1 MNLLV
6 ITSVDIPF
14 GSAHSVHASLF
25 LKGLRKNGA
34 NAFLLIP
41 YGVKRE
47 ALATSKEKYGHY
59 DGVPFYIAR
68 RKKNIKKI
76 FRFTDRFLGVF
87 TTAIVVYKRTKK
99 RKTDAVILG
108 GITDLI
114 RDFPLVVACKL
125 RRVPVYLWSVEK
137 ASLSEDFR
145 GLPGFLNK
153 LSQKITETQLPKFI
167 TGSIVISSALKAHYQ
182 KYLPIDKIL
191 INPILVSE
199 HMNKFRKEEHTEML
213 NNIRSKI
220 KKNKFL
226 VYSGSFD
233 GKDGIFNLLDAF
245 KDYVS
250 KNPDTLFFMTGKNH
264 SKAIMDAVKNYITK
278 LNLNDKVKLLG
289 FVDSNELHCYNYL
302 ADILFVCRTNSPF
315 ANHGFPWKLGEYCM
329 TGRPIIATKVSDIEN
344 YFTDD
349 ENLFIVNP
357 NDSGAISSKITY
369 IYNNYPRA
377 LQIASSGKETAM
389 EYFNYITRTQE
400 VISFIKNVATCGQ
413 SFNSR
418 N

>member
-1 MNLLV
+1 MNLIV
-6 ITSVDIPF
+6 VTSVDIPF

-25 LKGLRKNGA
+25 LKGLRENGA
-34 NAFLLIP
+34 NALLMIP

-47 ALATSKEKYGHY
+47 SFASSKEKYGHY

-68 RKKNIKKI
+68 RKKNIRKI

-87 TTAIVVYKRTKK
+87 ATSIVVYKRTKK
-99 RKTDAVILG
+99 HKTDAVILG

-114 RDFPLVVACKL
+114 RDFPLVIACKL
-125 RRVPVYLWSVEK
+125 RRVPIYLWSVEK

-145 GLPGFLNK
+145 GIPGFLNK

-167 TGSIVISSALKAHYQ
+167 TGSIVISSYLKAHYQ
-182 KYLPIDKIL
+182 KYLPSEKIL

-199 HMNKFRKEEHTEML
+199 DMNIFRENEHAEML
-213 NNIRSKI
+213 KDIRSRI
-220 KKNKFL
+220 KNKKLL
-226 VYSGSFD
+226 VYSGSFGD
-233 GKDGIFNLLDAF
+233 KDGIFNILDAF
-245 KDYVS
+245 NDFVS

-264 SKAIMDAVKNYITK
+264 SKAIMDAVKVYIAK

-289 FVDSNELHCYNYL
+289 FVDSTELHCYNYL

-329 TGRPIIATKVSDIEN
+329 TGKPIIATRISDIGN
-344 YFTDD
+344 YFTDN

-357 NDSGAISSKITY
+357 NDPEALSSKITY
-369 IYNNYPRA
+369 IYNDYTHA
-377 LQIASSGKETAM
+377 LQVASSGKETALKC
-389 EYFNYITRTQE
+389 FNYLARTQE
-400 VISFIKNVATCGQ
+400 IISFIKN
-413 SFNSR
+413 SSIDN
-418 N
+418 

>member
-6 ITSVDIPF
+6 VTSVDIPF

-47 ALATSKEKYGHY
+47 ELASSKEKYGHY

-68 RKKNIKKI
+68 RKKNIRKI

-87 TTAIVVYKRTKK
+87 STAVVIYKRTKK
-99 RKTDAVILG
+99 HKTDAVILG

-114 RDFPLVVACKL
+114 RDFPLVIACKL
-125 RRVPVYLWSVEK
+125 RRVPIYLWSVEK

-153 LSQKITETQLPKFI
+153 FSQKITETRLPKFI

-182 KYLPIDKIL
+182 KYLPLDKIL

-199 HMNKFRKEEHTEML
+199 QMNTFSAKNHNVMLTEISSRV
-213 NNIRSKI
+213 N
-220 KKNKFL
+220 KNKLL

-245 KDYVS
+245 KDFVAE
-250 KNPDTLFFMTGKNH
+250 NPDTLFFMTGKNH
-264 SKAIMDAVKNYITK
+264 SKAIMNAVKEYIAK
-278 LNLNDKVKLLG
+278 LNLKDKVKLLG

-329 TGRPIIATKVSDIEN
+329 TGRPIIATKVSDIAD

-357 NDSGAISSKITY
+357 NDSEAISLKINY
-369 IYNNYPRA
+369 IYKNYPHA
-377 LQIASSGKETAM
+377 LQVANAGKETALKC
-389 EYFNYITRTQE
+389 FNYLTRTQE
-400 VISFIKNVATCGQ
+400 VISFIERVASDQ
-413 SFNSR
+413 AH
-418 N
+418 